1 MVDRPI
7 DPGSDDEDR
16 EFDTTLRPTS
26 LQEMLGQEKT
36 KKQLR
41 IAIEAAKQRS
51 EAMDHVLLHGPP
63 GLGKTTLAHVV
74 ARELDVDIHE
84 TSGPLLDRPTDL
96 AGILTA
102 LGPRDVLFIDEVHRV
117 NRIVEEYLCSAMEDY
132 KIDIMIDQGPA
143 ARSVSVPLEPFTLI
157 GATTRQGLLTSPMRA
172 RFGISAHLDYY
183 AVEELAQ
190 IVSRDARLFG
200 FPLEEEGAL
209 EVARR
214 SRGTARIAKRWL
226 RRARDY
232 AQVEG
237 TGIVDAAVVE
247 EALSVHNVDQ
257 VGLDEMDLS
266 LLRAIIEKFNG
277 GPVGLSNLAAV
288 VGEEE
293 ETLEEVV
300 EPYLIKEG
308 FVKRTPRGRVVM
320 PRSYQHLGI
329 EMPRPAA
336 DSRARSL
343 MILAMDTSTQV
354 GSVAIVDRERVIAG
368 RYFDIGMQH
377 SKRLFTEI
385 EQLCQLV
392 NCAVADF
399 TAIAVTIGPGS
410 FTGVRIGLAAA
421 KGLCLVDDKPLIA
434 VSTLAAPA
442 AGVPCISHP
451 VCALLDAR
459 KRQVYAGL
467 YDVSEEALSRLV
479 LHARSSH
486 KPY

>member
-7 DPGSDDEDR
+7 DPESDDEDR
-16 EFDTTLRPTS
+16 EFDTTLRLTS

-102 LGPRDVLFIDEVHRV
+102 LGSRDVLFIDEVHRV
-117 NRIVEEYLCSAMEDY
+117 NRIVEEYLYSAMEDY

-190 IVSRDARLFG
+190 IVSRDARLLG
-200 FPLEEEGAL
+200 FSLEEEGAL

-237 TGIVDAAVVE
+237 TGVVNAEVVE

-329 EMPRPAA
+329 EVPRSAA
-336 DSRARSL
+336 DS
-343 MILAMDTSTQV
+343 
-354 GSVAIVDRERVIAG
+354 
-368 RYFDIGMQH
+368 
-377 SKRLFTEI
+377 
-385 EQLCQLV
+385 QL
-392 NCAVADF
+392 D
-399 TAIAVTIGPGS
+399 
-410 FTGVRIGLAAA
+410 
-421 KGLCLVDDKPLIA
+421 
-434 VSTLAAPA
+434 
-442 AGVPCISHP
+442 
-451 VCALLDAR
+451 LL
-459 KRQVYAGL
+459 
-467 YDVSEEALSRLV
+467 
-479 LHARSSH
+479 
-486 KPY
+486 